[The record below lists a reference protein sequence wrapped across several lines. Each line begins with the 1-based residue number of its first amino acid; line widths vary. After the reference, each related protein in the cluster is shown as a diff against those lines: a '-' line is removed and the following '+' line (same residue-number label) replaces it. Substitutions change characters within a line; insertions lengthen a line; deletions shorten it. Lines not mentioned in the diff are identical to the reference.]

1 MAYRGGANRA
11 NMTKIYIGDLSTS
24 GNEEEIRE
32 SFLRYGSVHEVWVAR
47 NPPGFAFVYME
58 DFRDAEDAVRK
69 LDGRTLCGQRV
80 RVEVAKTRERP
91 RQRRYEDDGPAP
103 DTVIHSQHSRRR
115 RSRSR
120 SPPRRRRSPSRSPS
134 PYRRRRQPSR
144 SVSRSPVRRRS
155 RDRSPTP

>member
-91 RQRRYEDDGPAP
+91 RQRR
-103 DTVIHSQHSRRR
+103 